1 MPELDRNALARQ
13 LRQHLESLQA
23 AGVEYAPSRASGG
36 RQPPEGEERVE
47 RSPTPPMER
56 ITDTS
61 PSLRGLTPPAR
72 PETPPADL
80 AAVDSSL
87 FTDTSQLAAVASG
100 LTLEQRGTELKLL
113 AEQVAACKACAD
125 LVACRKRT
133 VFGVGPTDPALCF
146 IGEGPGQD
154 EDRTGEP
161 FVGAAGQ
168 LLNRII
174 AACGMQRSEVYICNI
189 VKCRP
194 PGNRTPL
201 PNEAANCRAF
211 LDRQLE
217 LIRPKYICCLGACAA
232 QNLLGTTT
240 AIGRL
245 RGNFQS
251 YRGITVM
258 CTYHPSYLLRV
269 PEANRSEAK
278 RAVWEDMKK
287 LLVRMGRPVPGN

>member
-1 MPELDRNALARQ
+1 MRLSQ
-13 LRQHLESLQA
+13 K
-23 AGVEYAPSRASGG
+23 
-36 RQPPEGEERVE
+36 
-47 RSPTPPMER
+47 T
-56 ITDTS
+56 I
-61 PSLRGLTPPAR
+61 RGLTPPAR
-72 PETPPADL
+72 LEAPP
-80 AAVDSSL
+80 AVDSSL
-87 FTDTSQLAAVASG
+87 FTDTSALAAVAGG

-113 AEQVAACKACAD
+113 AEQVAACKACAE
-125 LVACRKRT
+125 LVACRRRT
-133 VFGVGPTDPALCF
+133 VFGVGPTDPELCF

-232 QNLLGTTT
+232 QNLLGTSTS
-240 AIGRL
+240 ISRL

-258 CTYHPSYLLRV
+258 CTFHPSFLLRT
-269 PEANRSEAK
+269 PERK
-278 RAVWEDMKK
+278 RDVWEDMKK
-287 LLVRMGRPVPGN
+287 LLARMGRPVPGN